1 MRIVPDGIGAYVI
14 LDVNGNVMGWVIKG
28 KDRWR
33 ACTAKGRL
41 SHHHSRAGAIDAIC
55 CSPSQ

>member
-1 MRIVPDGIGAYVI
+1 MKILPDGLNAYVI

-33 ACTAKGRL
+33 ACTARGHL
-41 SHHHSRAGAIDAIC
+41 THHMSRAGAIDAIC
-55 CSPSQ
+55 CLPSR